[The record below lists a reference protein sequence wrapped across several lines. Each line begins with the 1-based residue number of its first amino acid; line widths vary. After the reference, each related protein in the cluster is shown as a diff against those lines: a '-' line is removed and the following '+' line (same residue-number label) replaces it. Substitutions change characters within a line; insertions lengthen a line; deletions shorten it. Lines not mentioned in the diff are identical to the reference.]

1 MVLDKKTIEQLKNSN
16 EAVFEQIYHETK
28 RGVYAII
35 FSIVKDFDRT
45 EDIMQDV
52 YMRMLIKIEQ
62 YKIGSNFRNW
72 LLQIAKNQAIDFY
85 RTTKKWAHIE
95 DDAIDYLAESSEV
108 SPDIED
114 SFYRMLDCLDETEKM
129 IVLLKVI
136 DERSHQEI
144 AKIIKKP
151 LGTVLWLYQRA
162 LGKLKKYNGDV

>member
-35 FSIVKDFDRT
+35 FSIVKDFDRS

-52 YMRMLIKIEQ
+52 YMRMLIKIDQ

-85 RTTKKWAHIE
+85 RTTKKWAPVK
-95 DDAIDYLAESSEV
+95 DDAIDYIAESSEAN
-108 SPDIED
+108 PDIED

-144 AKIIKKP
+144 ARIIKKP